1 MRAVLTGLSA
11 RYKQIS
17 ASITTTVQLTFR
29 RKSGKQVANTLFIRT
44 AKIGVSP

>member
-17 ASITTTVQLTFR
+17 ASITTTVRLTFR
-29 RKSGKQVANTLFIRT
+29 RKSGKQVANAVFKIAPQIR
-44 AKIGVSP
+44 ISS